1 MAVLL
6 DERHQIDIA
15 AVGEIIQPESVG
27 GVPQLGPGARSKR
40 ASGVREERL
49 LLLQKVRRRGVLLL
63 RREVRAR
70 R

>member
-49 LLLQKVRRRGVLLL
+49 LLL
-63 RREVRAR
+63 
-70 R
+70 